1 MPKITFTPPG
11 HAPLKYRLDK
21 EVVKVGRGEDCD
33 AHIAFGGVS
42 NHHAEMRQTRTGY
55 VVFDLGSTNG
65 IKLDGELVKQIE
77 LEHGSKFAVGDVEAL
92 FELYPE
98 EQETVEAGDDLFEG
112 APSAEEVIEK
122 VKKEKDSGPPP
133 PPPEDDMP
141 PPPPPPED
149 DAPPPPP
156 PPEDEKDVPPP
167 PPGDEAEDDD
177 DDDLPTPPPGMADG
191 LDDDD
196 DDDEYDDLA
205 PPPPPDESNTTKSKR
220 PPQSKKVSQSGPG
233 MFIFLCILVAL
244 LAVLIG
250 LTIRH
255 YQETGGFFLFDVF
268 GRTEVITEE

>member
-65 IKLDGELVKQIE
+65 IKLEGELVKQIE

-122 VKKEKDSGPPP
+122 VMLTRQPSKEFATVEQMGGTVVFLCS
-133 PPPEDDMP
+133 
-141 PPPPPPED
+141 
-149 DAPPPPP
+149 DAARFMNGEIVSVDGHTETLRTEFP
-156 PPEDEKDVPPP
+156 
-167 PPGDEAEDDD
+167 DDD
-177 DDDLPTPPPGMADG
+177 
-191 LDDDD
+191 
-196 DDDEYDDLA
+196 
-205 PPPPPDESNTTKSKR
+205 R
-220 PPQSKKVSQSGPG
+220 VSGVD
-233 MFIFLCILVAL
+233 F
-244 LAVLIG
+244 
-250 LTIRH
+250 
-255 YQETGGFFLFDVF
+255 
-268 GRTEVITEE
+268 